1 MVYDVTKY
9 LNDHP
14 GGPEIMM
21 EFAGAFIQTFKTDTP
36 LSKAVCIDIE
46 ITAAKVIFVLE
57 SRVQETWLLRSGAV
71 LSICDKMKTSRMHD

>member
-21 EFAGAFIQTFKTDTP
+21 EFAGAFIQTFITDTRLP
-36 LSKAVCIDIE
+36 KAVCIEIE
-46 ITAAKVIFVLE
+46 ITAAKVILVLE
-57 SRVQETWLLRSGAV
+57 SRVQETWLLRFGAV
-71 LSICDKMKTSRMHD
+71 LSICDITKSSRMHD

>member
-21 EFAGAFIQTFKTDTP
+21 EFAGKD
-36 LSKAVCIDIE
+36 S
-46 ITAAKVIFVLE
+46 
-57 SRVQETWLLRSGAV
+57 
-71 LSICDKMKTSRMHD
+71 HHN

>member
-21 EFAGAFIQTFKTDTP
+21 EFAGNFVVITDGNFF
-36 LSKAVCIDIE
+36 V
-46 ITAAKVIFVLE
+46 ITEGHLPNI
-57 SRVQETWLLRSGAV
+57 
-71 LSICDKMKTSRMHD
+71 I